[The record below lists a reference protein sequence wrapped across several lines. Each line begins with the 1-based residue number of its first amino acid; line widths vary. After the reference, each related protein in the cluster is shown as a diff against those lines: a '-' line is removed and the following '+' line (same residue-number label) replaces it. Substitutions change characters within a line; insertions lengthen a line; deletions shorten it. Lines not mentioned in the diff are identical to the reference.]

1 MKELKRIEAIPTA
14 DLLSE
19 MESVE
24 IVGGLLDG
32 DITGNYILARCPN
45 PTYSGC
51 NIYCDGGNC
60 VANCNC
66 LPSKDEGGNGKD
78 PAIP

>member
-1 MKELKRIEAIPTA
+1 MKELKRIEAVPTA

-32 DITGNYILARCPN
+32 DIREDNML
-45 PTYSGC
+45 
-51 NIYCDGGNC
+51 
-60 VANCNC
+60 
-66 LPSKDEGGNGKD
+66 KF
-78 PAIP
+78 